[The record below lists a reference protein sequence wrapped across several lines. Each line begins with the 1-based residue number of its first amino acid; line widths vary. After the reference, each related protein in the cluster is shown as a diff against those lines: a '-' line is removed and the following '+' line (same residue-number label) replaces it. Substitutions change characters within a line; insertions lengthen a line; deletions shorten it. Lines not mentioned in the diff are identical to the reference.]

1 MAIVACTWHP
11 LTAIENAARDGVT
24 YRPDVAVVPTKCTG
38 VVTVAFLLKLFAKGL
53 EGVLVLGCADGD
65 CHYYNGGE
73 RCKAIVEE
81 AREILEI
88 SGIPKQ
94 RLGFQQVANSTSE
107 EFDKALKSYLKQV
120 KHLNVGR
127 NRVASGSRR

>member
-1 MAIVACTWHP
+1 M
-11 LTAIENAARDGVT
+11 ENAARDGVS
-24 YRPDVAVVPTKCTG
+24 YQSDVTVVPAKCTG

-81 AREILEI
+81 TREILEI
-88 SGIPKQ
+88 SGIPKES
-94 RLGFQQVANSTSE
+94 LGFHQVANSTSE
-107 EFDKALKSYLKQV
+107 EFDKALKSYLKQF
-120 KHLNVGR
+120 KHLNAGR
-127 NRVASGSRR
+127 KRVASGSRG